1 MRGKRAILRKFY
13 VCGGISEVRVIFRYV
28 FFTDF
33 LTGATGDSV
42 NTHSGGNC
50 AFCLKHLSGSR

>member
-33 LTGATGDSV
+33 LTGGRDKGAKEVPLKTLRFMKDSQ
-42 NTHSGGNC
+42 S
-50 AFCLKHLSGSR
+50 